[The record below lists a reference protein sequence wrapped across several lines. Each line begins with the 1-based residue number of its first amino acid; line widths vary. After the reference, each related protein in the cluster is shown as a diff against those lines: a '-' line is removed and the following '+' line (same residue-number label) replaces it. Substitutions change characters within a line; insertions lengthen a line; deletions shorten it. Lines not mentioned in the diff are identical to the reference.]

1 MYVNCKKHVDQH
13 KIMRL
18 SECIADEVMTMT
30 NLVERKI
37 PAHIEKQLR
46 ALGVIPPLEPEYKD
60 RRFEPVDQW
69 WKRGEECPH

>member
-1 MYVNCKKHVDQH
+1 
-13 KIMRL
+13 
-18 SECIADEVMTMT
+18 MT

-46 ALGVIPPLEPEYKD
+46 ALGIIPPLEPEYKD